1 VLSKY
6 GAEPQ
11 AAPVT
16 QGVPVSSG
24 TAAQPPDTAAPP
36 QAETPPQGAAPE
48 RSPRDAGPDRPQRP
62 GRGWALLIAAASVL
76 FCVALVLGAMRL
88 YPDVGEV
95 TDTPERTV
103 DAFLESLLGRHD
115 AAAAAEWLCAD
126 KADRDLGEAVTRIS
140 LGDGPGALEW
150 GAVTE
155 TDRSVGAATVSAEI
169 RLAEGGAS
177 SAPTTWVFSLVAEEG
192 EPQWLIC
199 GIAAA

>member
-1 VLSKY
+1 M
-6 GAEPQ
+6 
-11 AAPVT
+11 
-16 QGVPVSSG
+16 SSG
-24 TAAQPPDTAAPP
+24 TAAQPPDTAA
-36 QAETPPQGAAPE
+36 TPSA
-48 RSPRDAGPDRPQRP
+48 SPAAGPPEYLDAKPRAAIVPKQSSHDSGPGRRLGRARRS

-88 YPDVGEV
+88 YTDVNDV

-103 DAFLESLLGRHD
+103 DAFLEALLDQRD

-126 KADRDLGEAVTRIS
+126 KADRDLGEAVARMSFI
-140 LGDGPGALEW
+140 DGPGSFAW
-150 GAVTE
+150 GEVAE
-155 TDRSVGAATVSAEI
+155 TDRSVGAATVAAEI
-169 RLAEGGAS
+169 RVGGGDDDTF